1 MPVHPVQPDDE
12 GRPVGGVGL
21 RLQVLGPLRVWRDG
35 VELDTGPRQQAYL
48 LALLLARVG
57 RPISASELI
66 DLIWGDGVP
75 SSALNVI
82 HKYVGAL
89 RRLLEPAIPS
99 RGTGSYLHRRGNIYL
114 FTAPSGMVDLVTF
127 RELVETVE
135 EARRA
140 SS

>member
-1 MPVHPVQPDDE
+1 M
-12 GRPVGGVGL
+12 

-89 RRLLEPAIPS
+89 RRLLEPAIP
-99 RGTGSYLHRRGNIYL
+99 L
-114 FTAPSGMVDLVTF
+114 P
-127 RELVETVE
+127 
-135 EARRA
+135 
-140 SS
+140 